1 LPQHINVRYSISS
14 WLAVAKSWMYHAT
27 STKRSD
33 PRAAGYLHS
42 DEGGLLDRGS
52 FLSAVENGGQK
63 EICRS
68 KRWWS
73 GTAN

>member
-1 LPQHINVRYSISS
+1 
-14 WLAVAKSWMYHAT
+14 MYHAT

-33 PRAAGYLHS
+33 PRAAGYLLS

-52 FLSAVENGGQK
+52 FLSAVENGGKK

-68 KRWWS
+68 ER
-73 GTAN
+73 